1 MSDVNKD
8 VTSFTAREIE
18 LVKRSKLVMSKPFY
32 KEFEN
37 DDERLLEFIKLVVG
51 NINYFPPLTD
61 YSVNSIPPF
70 FDELIILGTQMY
82 STLML
87 QQKWTMNDFS
97 YGEGGIDI
105 NFDRVSKLDTSYK
118 NLYELYKMKAEAIKR
133 NSWTSLVLATPR
145 YSNQLGT
152 FVRLAISG

>member
-1 MSDVNKD
+1 MSNIDVDATN
-8 VTSFTAREIE
+8 FTPREIE

-37 DDERLLEFIKLVVG
+37 DDERILEFIRLVVG

-61 YSVNSIPPF
+61 YTVNSIPPF

-105 NFDRVSKLDTSYK
+105 NFDRVGKLDIFYK
-118 NLYELYKMKAEAIKR
+118 NMYELYKMKAENIKR
-133 NSWTSLVLATPR
+133 NMWNSLVLATPR
-145 YSNQLGT
+145 YANQLGT
-152 FVRLAISG
+152 FIRLAIG